1 MGPQLRQLHSQLWA
15 LAEPLSLRQIFDG
28 TALLAPLGTG
38 SAAADPAE
46 KLVENAALLYAVC
59 ARTAHP
65 EALAAA
71 VEEARS
77 LLFFCLSDAGG
88 NLFWHVPFASHTG
101 DACRA
106 RTPIAHVARRRSHT
120 LGMPHRRPGH
130 AAARATP
137 PPRPRRRPGHAAAQA
152 THP

>member
-1 MGPQLRQLHSQLWA
+1 MVSPQSISNSTRIAIYGDGPNAGAMGPQLRQLHSQLWA
-15 LAEPLSLRQIFDG
+15 LAEPLSLRQVFDG
-28 TALLAPLGTG
+28 KSLLAPLGTG
-38 SAAADPAE
+38 NAAADPAE

-88 NLFWHVPFASHTG
+88 NLYWHVPFASLTG
-101 DACRA
+101 KRLFESNL
-106 RTPIAHVARRRSHT
+106 RR
-120 LGMPHRRPGH
+120 
-130 AAARATP
+130 
-137 PPRPRRRPGHAAAQA
+137 
-152 THP
+152 